1 MEAIYHYY
9 AFISYSTTDSK
20 WAKWLQH
27 QLSYY
32 HIPSSVKKSKLGIP
46 QKLRP
51 IFIYEYDL
59 AGNQLHKEIEKE
71 LNASKYLI
79 VICSP
84 ESAKSIYV
92 NREIE
97 YFIKQG
103 RQEYIIPF
111 IIGGDVN
118 SQEPSNECFP
128 PALLKLVNSGGE
140 NEIRGINIST
150 NGKKQALVDVVA
162 TMLGVRK
169 DILWNRYKKRLLK
182 QRIMMALLVLLALL
196 GCLFYWDYT
205 RYTYEYYVD
214 YVDKWGVPQGV
225 LPLEKEDVNH
235 RYGTYRFEYK
245 RIPIGEPNF
254 YDWRLHKVSYI
265 NSYGRPITIDESE
278 FTDRYPIQE
287 LIYSSENGDISDVI
301 YFNEKGKEVM
311 SHKISS
317 RNGIKASIADLENK
331 KNDGGVGFAKK
342 MTGLKDD
349 FINSNSKI
357 SRYVYERN
365 KNGFIKKLTFN
376 ANNDDDI
383 ESSMVPDANG
393 VWGLEYEL
401 DSLGRRVSIKYLNED
416 GTPLSNKI
424 GISSLQ
430 YKYNDKGFICEIKCY
445 NLDGELTLNE
455 DLWAGVKSRSDI
467 YGNITEKSFYGKN
480 DSLCFHKDGFA
491 KIIRKYDSRW
501 NVTEASFYGINDSL
515 CYSEYGYAICR
526 SKYDS
531 KGNIIEQ
538 SCYDLND
545 SLCFHK
551 DGFAKIIKK
560 FDSRWTAVDRS
571 YYGVNDSLC
580 FNKDGF
586 AKLRYK

>member
-111 IIGGDVN
+111 IIGGEVN

-205 RYTYEYYVD
+205 RSTYEYYVD

-225 LPLEKEDVNH
+225 LQLEKKDVKH
-235 RYGTYRFEYK
+235 RSGTYRFEYK
-245 RIPIGEPNF
+245 RIPIGEPNG
-254 YDWRLHKVSYI
+254 YNWRLSKVSYV
-265 NSYGRPITIDESE
+265 NSYGRPCSIDDME
-278 FTDRYPIQE
+278 FNDRHPIQE
-287 LIYSSENGDISDVI
+287 LVYSSQNGELTHVKLC
-301 YFNEKGKEVM
+301 NEKGKEFVRQ
-311 SHKISS
+311 KISS
-317 RNGIKASIADLENK
+317 RNGVKASIVDLENYA
-331 KNDGGVGFAKK
+331 NDGGVGFAR
-342 MTGLKDD
+342 TLTHLNIEDQNGV
-349 FINSNSKI
+349 SKI
-357 SRYVYERN
+357 MRYVYERD
-365 KNGFIKKLTFN
+365 KN
-376 ANNDDDI
+376 
-383 ESSMVPDANG
+383 
-393 VWGLEYEL
+393 
-401 DSLGRRVSIKYLNED
+401 
-416 GTPLSNKI
+416 
-424 GISSLQ
+424 
-430 YKYNDKGFICEIKCY
+430 
-445 NLDGELTLNE
+445 
-455 DLWAGVKSRSDI
+455 
-467 YGNITEKSFYGKN
+467 
-480 DSLCFHKDGFA
+480 
-491 KIIRKYDSRW
+491 
-501 NVTEASFYGINDSL
+501 
-515 CYSEYGYAICR
+515 
-526 SKYDS
+526 
-531 KGNIIEQ
+531 
-538 SCYDLND
+538 
-545 SLCFHK
+545 
-551 DGFAKIIKK
+551 
-560 FDSRWTAVDRS
+560 
-571 YYGVNDSLC
+571 
-580 FNKDGF
+580 
-586 AKLRYK
+586 